1 MDRPDQRHR
10 PHRSRRVHHAS
21 PANRT
26 SLSWQRTTAAS
37 ALVALF
43 AAFTAVRLGEPHVA
57 IAAGALALLV
67 LAVGATTPLVS
78 RRHPE
83 SREPYGYILRAA
95 VVLALTGALGVTLAV
110 EAVVG
115 G

>member
-1 MDRPDQRHR
+1 MHR
-10 PHRSRRVHHAS
+10 PHRRHRVHGAG

-43 AAFTAVRLGEPHVA
+43 AAYTAVRLGEPAVA
-57 IAAGALALLV
+57 IASGALALVTLV
-67 LAVGATTPLVS
+67 VGATTPLVS
-78 RRHPE
+78 RHHPE
-83 SREPYGYILRAA
+83 SREPYGYIVRGA

-110 EAVVG
+110 AAVVG